1 MTVELLTDITHTIAH
16 LGIDL
21 LEIAAM
27 GVLLFGSGKTI
38 WMLIRH
44 KPHIT
49 LSATRFMNIALILM
63 LSAEIIRLVTVR
75 TPLEL
80 GIVAGLVVLH
90 GGISYL
96 IAWEVKREESH
107 DIERGKPEEIDQE
120 DVLL

>member
-1 MTVELLTDITHTIAH
+1 MLTTITTAIAH
-16 LGIDL
+16 LGIDV

-27 GVLLFGSGKTI
+27 GILLFGSAKTI
-38 WMLIRH
+38 WMLICH

-49 LSATRFMNIALILM
+49 LSATRYMNIALIIM

-75 TPLEL
+75 TFLEL
-80 GIVAGLVVLH
+80 GIVAGLVLLH

-107 DIERGKPEEIDQE
+107 DIERGKPEAIDQE
-120 DVLL
+120 DMLL

>member
-1 MTVELLTDITHTIAH
+1 MELLTTITTYIAQA
-16 LGIDL
+16 GIEL

-27 GVLLFGSGKTI
+27 GILLIGSGKSI

-49 LSATRFMNIALILM
+49 LSLTRFMNIALIIM
-63 LSAEIIRLVTVR
+63 LCAEIVRLVLVR

-80 GIVAGLVVLH
+80 AIVAGMVVLH
-90 GGISYL
+90 GAISFL
-96 IAWEVKREESH
+96 ISWEVNREQSH
-107 DIERGKPEEIDQE
+107 DKERGTMDESDQ

>member
-1 MTVELLTDITHTIAH
+1 MELFTEITHAIAH
-16 LGIDL
+16 IGIDV

-27 GVLLFGSGKTI
+27 GILLFGSGKTI

-49 LSATRFMNIALILM
+49 LSATRYMNIALIIM
-63 LSAEIIRLVTVR
+63 LCAEIIRLVTVR

-96 IAWEVKREESH
+96 IAWEVNREEKH
-107 DIERGKPEEIDQE
+107 DKERGVVEDAEQ

>member
-1 MTVELLTDITHTIAH
+1 MELLTTITTYIAQA
-16 LGIDL
+16 GIEL

-27 GVLLFGSGKTI
+27 GILLIGSGKSI

-44 KPHIT
+44 KPHVT
-49 LSATRFMNIALILM
+49 LYLTRFMNIALIVM

-80 GIVAGLVVLH
+80 GIVAGMVVLH
-90 GGISYL
+90 GAISYL
-96 IAWEVKREESH
+96 ISWEVTREEKH
-107 DIERGKPEEIDQE
+107 DKDRGKTEESEQ

>member
-1 MTVELLTDITHTIAH
+1 MELLTTITTNIAH
-16 LGIDL
+16 VGIEL

-27 GVLLFGSGKTI
+27 GILLYGSGKTV

-49 LSATRFMNIALILM
+49 MSLTRFMNIALIIM
-63 LSAEIIRLVTVR
+63 LCAEIVRLVLVR

-80 GIVAGLVVLH
+80 AIVAGMVVLH

-107 DIERGKPEEIDQE
+107 DKERGKAESVNQEE

>member
-1 MTVELLTDITHTIAH
+1 MELLTTITTNIAH
-16 LGIDL
+16 AGIEL

-27 GVLLFGSGKTI
+27 GILLYGSGKTI

-49 LSATRFMNIALILM
+49 LYLTRFMNIALIIM
-63 LSAEIIRLVTVR
+63 LCAEIIRLVTVR

-80 GIVAGLVVLH
+80 AIVAGMVVLH
-90 GGISYL
+90 GAISYL
-96 IAWEVKREESH
+96 ISWEVNRERSH
-107 DIERGKPEEIDQE
+107 DKERGKIDESDQ

>member
-1 MTVELLTDITHTIAH
+1 MELLTTITTGIAH
-16 LGIDL
+16 AGIEL

-27 GVLLFGSGKTI
+27 GILLFGSVKAI

-44 KPHIT
+44 KPHVT
-49 LSATRFMNIALILM
+49 LYLTRFMNIALIIM
-63 LSAEIIRLVTVR
+63 LCAEIIRLVTVR

-80 GIVAGLVVLH
+80 AIVAGMVVLH

-107 DIERGKPEEIDQE
+107 DKERGKVESVNQEE

>member
-1 MTVELLTDITHTIAH
+1 MELLTTITTNIAH
-16 LGIDL
+16 VGIEL

-27 GVLLFGSGKTI
+27 GILLYGSGKTV

-49 LSATRFMNIALILM
+49 LSLTRFMNIALIIM
-63 LSAEIIRLVTVR
+63 LCAEIVRLVLVR

-80 GIVAGLVVLH
+80 AIVAGMVVLH
-90 GGISYL
+90 GAISYL
-96 IAWEVKREESH
+96 IAWEVNRERSH
-107 DIERGKPEEIDQE
+107 DKERGKLDESDQ

>member
-1 MTVELLTDITHTIAH
+1 MELLSTITTAIAH
-16 LGIDL
+16 VGIDL

-27 GVLLFGSGKTI
+27 GVLLYGSFKSI

-49 LSATRFMNIALILM
+49 LSITRYMNIALIIM
-63 LSAEIIRLVTVR
+63 LCAEIIRLVTVR
-75 TPLEL
+75 TFLEL
-80 GIVAGLVVLH
+80 GIVAGLVLLH

-107 DIERGKPEEIDQE
+107 DIERGKPETIDQE